1 MLPTPKVISSD
12 VEIDDYPQ
20 GPGVVMEQP
29 ERSVKLRREELVEIK
44 RLYET
49 VMTFASHGMFYRS
62 GRIIGDRIIRTS
74 GTDLT
79 RLRETLAKEGW
90 VSDISFEGDTI
101 NVMGSIEAS
110 NSDSPTCHMLR
121 GILAKVFEERTGK
134 DVYCHERKCV
144 SKGDDKCVF
153 IIDTE
158 VL

>member
-1 MLPTPKVISSD
+1 
-12 VEIDDYPQ
+12 
-20 GPGVVMEQP
+20 MEQP
-29 ERSVKLRREELVEIK
+29 ERAIRLRREELVEIK

-62 GRIIGDRIIRTS
+62 GRIIGDRLLRSTGSDLSRVRDALIR
-74 GTDLT
+74 
-79 RLRETLAKEGW
+79 EGW
-90 VSDISFEGDTI
+90 VTDILFEGDTI
-101 NVMGSIEAS
+101 TAVGSIEVS
-110 NSDSPTCHMLR
+110 SSDTPTCHMLR

-153 IIDTE
+153 VIDTE

>member
-1 MLPTPKVISSD
+1 
-12 VEIDDYPQ
+12 
-20 GPGVVMEQP
+20 MEQP
-29 ERSVKLRREELVEIK
+29 ERSIRMRKEELVEIK
-44 RLYET
+44 KLFET

-62 GRIIGDRIIRTS
+62 GRIMGDRLIKAAGS
-74 GTDLT
+74 DLNKV
-79 RLRETLAKEGW
+79 RDALIKEGW
-90 VSDISFEGDTI
+90 ASDISFEGDTI
-101 NVMGSIEAS
+101 SVLGSIEAS

-153 IIDTE
+153 VIDTE

>member
-1 MLPTPKVISSD
+1 
-12 VEIDDYPQ
+12 
-20 GPGVVMEQP
+20 MEQP
-29 ERSVKLRREELVEIK
+29 ERGIKLRREELVEIK

-62 GRIIGDRIIRTS
+62 GRIIGDRLIRTS
-74 GTDLT
+74 GTELS
-79 RLRETLAKEGW
+79 RLKDSLIKEGW
-90 VSDISFEGDTI
+90 VLDISFEGDTI
-101 NVMGSIEAS
+101 TVVGSIEVS

-121 GILAKVFEERTGK
+121 GLLAKVFEERSGK

-153 IIDTE
+153 VIDTE

>member
-1 MLPTPKVISSD
+1 
-12 VEIDDYPQ
+12 
-20 GPGVVMEQP
+20 MEQP
-29 ERSVKLRREELVEIK
+29 ERSIKMRKEELVEIK
-44 RLYET
+44 KLYET

-62 GRIIGDRIIRTS
+62 GRIMGDRLIRAAGKDLNKVREAII
-74 GTDLT
+74 
-79 RLRETLAKEGW
+79 KEGW
-90 VSDISFEGDTI
+90 ATDVIFEGDTI
-101 NVMGSIEAS
+101 SVLNSIEAS

-153 IIDTE
+153 VIDTE

>member
-1 MLPTPKVISSD
+1 
-12 VEIDDYPQ
+12 
-20 GPGVVMEQP
+20 MEQP
-29 ERSVKLRREELVEIK
+29 ERAIKLRREELVEIK

-62 GRIIGDRIIRTS
+62 GRIMGDRLLRTAGS
-74 GTDLT
+74 ELA
-79 RLRETLAKEGW
+79 RVREALIKEGW
-90 VSDISFEGDTI
+90 VTDIVFEGDTI
-101 NVMGSIEAS
+101 TAIGSIEAS
-110 NSDSPTCHMLR
+110 NSDTPTCHMLR

-153 IIDTE
+153 VIDTE

>member
-1 MLPTPKVISSD
+1 
-12 VEIDDYPQ
+12 
-20 GPGVVMEQP
+20 MEQP
-29 ERSVKLRREELVEIK
+29 ERAIRLRREELVEIK

-62 GRIIGDRIIRTS
+62 GRIVGDRVIRSS
-74 GTDLT
+74 GTELS
-79 RLRETLAKEGW
+79 RVKESLIREGW
-90 VSDISFEGDTI
+90 VTGIDFEGDTI
-101 NVMGSIEAS
+101 TVVGSIEVT

-121 GILAKVFEERTGK
+121 GLLAKVFEERSGK

-153 IIDTE
+153 VIDTE

>member
-1 MLPTPKVISSD
+1 
-12 VEIDDYPQ
+12 
-20 GPGVVMEQP
+20 MEQP
-29 ERSVKLRREELVEIK
+29 DRAIKLRREELVEIK

-62 GRIIGDRIIRTS
+62 GRIMGDRLLRS
-74 GTDLT
+74 AGTDLG
-79 RLRETLAKEGW
+79 RVKEAFIKEGW
-90 VSDISFEGDTI
+90 VTDISFEGDTI
-101 NVMGSIEAS
+101 TATGSIEAS
-110 NSDSPTCHMLR
+110 NADAPTCHMLR

-153 IIDTE
+153 VIDTE

>member
-1 MLPTPKVISSD
+1 
-12 VEIDDYPQ
+12 
-20 GPGVVMEQP
+20 MEQP
-29 ERSVKLRREELVEIK
+29 DRAIKMRKEELVEIK

-62 GRIIGDRIIRTS
+62 GRIMGNRIVKTT
-74 GTDLT
+74 GTDLG
-79 RLRETLAKEGW
+79 RIREVLIKEGW
-90 VSDISFEGDTI
+90 AIDLVFEGDTVSI
-101 NVMGSIEAS
+101 SGSIEVHS
-110 NSDSPTCHMLR
+110 SDMPTCHMLR

>member
-1 MLPTPKVISSD
+1 
-12 VEIDDYPQ
+12 
-20 GPGVVMEQP
+20 MEQP
-29 ERSVKLRREELVEIK
+29 ERFIKLRREELVEIK

-62 GRIIGDRIIRTS
+62 GRIIGDRLIRTS
-74 GTDLT
+74 GTELL
-79 RLRETLAKEGW
+79 RLKESLIKEGW
-90 VSDISFEGDTI
+90 VTDINFEGDTI
-101 NVMGSIEAS
+101 TVVGSIEVS

-121 GILAKVFEERTGK
+121 GLLAKVFEERSGK

-153 IIDTE
+153 VIDTE

>member
-1 MLPTPKVISSD
+1 
-12 VEIDDYPQ
+12 
-20 GPGVVMEQP
+20 MEQP
-29 ERSVKLRREELVEIK
+29 ERSIRMRKEELVEIK

-62 GRIIGDRIIRTS
+62 GRIMGGRLFRAA
-74 GTDLT
+74 GTDLNKVKDA
-79 RLRETLAKEGW
+79 LIKEGW
-90 VSDISFEGDTI
+90 ATDVSFEGDTI
-101 NVMGSIEAS
+101 SIYGSIEAS

-153 IIDTE
+153 VIDTE

>member
-1 MLPTPKVISSD
+1 
-12 VEIDDYPQ
+12 
-20 GPGVVMEQP
+20 MEQP
-29 ERSVKLRREELVEIK
+29 ERSIKLRREELVEIK

-62 GRIIGDRIIRTS
+62 GRIIGDRLIRSS
-74 GTDLT
+74 GTELL
-79 RLRETLAKEGW
+79 RLKESLVKEGW
-90 VSDISFEGDTI
+90 VTDIAFEGDTI
-101 NVMGSIEAS
+101 TVVGSIEAS
-110 NSDSPTCHMLR
+110 SADSPTCHMLR
-121 GILAKVFEERTGK
+121 GILAKVFEERSGK

>member
-1 MLPTPKVISSD
+1 MESS
-12 VEIDDYPQ
+12 
-20 GPGVVMEQP
+20 
-29 ERSVKLRREELVEIK
+29 ERAIKLRRDELVEIK

-62 GRIIGDRIIRTS
+62 GRIVGNRLVKAT
-74 GTDLT
+74 GTDLS
-79 RLRETLAKEGW
+79 RIRDALVKEGW

-101 NVMGSIEAS
+101 NVTGSIEVS
-110 NSDSPTCHMLR
+110 SSDSPTCHMLR
-121 GILAKVFEERTGK
+121 GVLAKVFEERTGK

-153 IIDTE
+153 IIDSE

>member
-1 MLPTPKVISSD
+1 
-12 VEIDDYPQ
+12 
-20 GPGVVMEQP
+20 MEQP
-29 ERSVKLRREELVEIK
+29 ERSIKLRREELVEIK

-62 GRIIGDRIIRTS
+62 GRIIGDRLIRSS
-74 GTDLT
+74 GTELA
-79 RLRETLAKEGW
+79 RLKESLVKEGW
-90 VSDISFEGDTI
+90 VTDIAFEGDTI
-101 NVMGSIEAS
+101 TVAGSIEAS
-110 NSDSPTCHMLR
+110 NADSPTCHMLR
-121 GILAKVFEERTGK
+121 GILAKLFEERSGK

>member
-1 MLPTPKVISSD
+1 
-12 VEIDDYPQ
+12 
-20 GPGVVMEQP
+20 MEQP
-29 ERSVKLRREELVEIK
+29 ERAIRLRREELVEIK

-62 GRIIGDRIIRTS
+62 GRIIGDRLLRSTGS
-74 GTDLT
+74 ELT
-79 RLRETLAKEGW
+79 RVREALIKEGW
-90 VSDISFEGDTI
+90 VIDIVFEGDTI
-101 NVMGSIEAS
+101 TAGGSIESS
-110 NSDSPTCHMLR
+110 NSDTPTCHMLR

-153 IIDTE
+153 VIDTE

>member
-1 MLPTPKVISSD
+1 
-12 VEIDDYPQ
+12 
-20 GPGVVMEQP
+20 MEQP
-29 ERSVKLRREELVEIK
+29 ERAVKLRREELVEIK

-74 GTDLT
+74 GTDLV
-79 RLRETLAKEGW
+79 RLKETLSKEGW
-90 VSDISFEGDTI
+90 VADIAFEGDTI
-101 NVMGSIEAS
+101 TVTGSIEAS

-121 GILAKVFEERTGK
+121 GILAKIFEERSGK
-134 DVYCHERKCV
+134 DVYCHERRCV